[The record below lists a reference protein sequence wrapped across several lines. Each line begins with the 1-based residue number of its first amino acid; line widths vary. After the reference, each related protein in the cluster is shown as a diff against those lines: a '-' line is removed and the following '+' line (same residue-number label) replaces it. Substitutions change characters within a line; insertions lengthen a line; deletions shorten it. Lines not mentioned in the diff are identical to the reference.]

1 MSKERVNLR
10 HGKHAYTF
18 RKPVLKLRYSQS
30 ILIRTTKMNDNKK
43 RTGSTLNP
51 KRGLYNIVTRRLLLV
66 LEVLCVQKK
75 HS

>member
-1 MSKERVNLR
+1 MHTL
-10 HGKHAYTF
+10 F

-43 RTGSTLNP
+43 RTGSTLIP
-51 KRGLYNIVTRRLLLV
+51 KRGLHNIVTRRLLLV